1 MIKVENVC
9 FQYKNSEVKVLD
21 HLNFSVNDG
30 ELVAIVG
37 SNGSGK
43 STIGKLL
50 ANIIKLKQGNIFIDD
65 LDISNHKNRQI
76 LQNMVGIVFQN
87 PENQII
93 FDHIDDEFAFFLKD
107 LSKDERENRINT
119 ALAQVDMLS
128 AKDKELYTLS
138 LGQKQRIMIAEILA
152 KKPKYIILD
161 EPTTMIDSQGKET
174 IYHIIAQLKKQGFTI
189 ICITNLADEIL
200 LADRTLI
207 LNEGKIVQEISKA
220 DLLAKSNILT
230 QFGINLPT
238 LLKILV
244 ELKEQGIEL
253 PLDELSIPSIVNAL
267 KGKIINEKC
276 T

>member
-174 IYHIIAQLKKQGFTI
+174 IYHIIAQLK
-189 ICITNLADEIL
+189 
-200 LADRTLI
+200 LI
-207 LNEGKIVQEISKA
+207 
-220 DLLAKSNILT
+220 
-230 QFGINLPT
+230 
-238 LLKILV
+238 
-244 ELKEQGIEL
+244 
-253 PLDELSIPSIVNAL
+253 
-267 KGKIINEKC
+267 
-276 T
+276 